1 VISVLQPGLLTTVQD
16 QGRPG
21 HRAFGMPVAGAADR
35 WSFAVANLLA
45 GNPPGAAALELTLLG
60 GTFRFALGGYA
71 ALAGADMQAT
81 LDGAPVAPWSA
92 FPVAAGAVLA
102 LGAARAGVRAYLA
115 VRGGVDVPPVL
126 GSRSTYTRAR
136 VGGLSGRALAKGDL
150 VPVGGGDGPEP
161 GPRRLPAELTPSHG
175 GEVVLRAIPGPQEDR
190 FHPHGLAT
198 LFSHPYRVTPQNDRM
213 GFRLEGPPV
222 RLLGA
227 ADIVTDAL
235 LPGAVQVPGNGQP
248 IVMMVDCQTTGGYAK
263 IATVIGPDLAR
274 LAQARSGE
282 SVRFARC
289 TQEEAVE
296 ALRAEQRSLAAVEA
310 QVLAR

>member
-35 WSFAVANLLA
+35 WSLAVANLLA
-45 GNPPGAAALELTLLG
+45 GNPPGAAALELTLFG

-150 VPVGGGDGPEP
+150 VPVGGGDGPEL

-190 FHPHGLAT
+190 FHPHGVAT
-198 LFSHPYRVTPQNDRM
+198 LFSHPFRVTPQNDRM

-296 ALRAEQRSLAAVEA
+296 ALRAEQRSLEAVAA
-310 QVLAR
+310 QVMAR